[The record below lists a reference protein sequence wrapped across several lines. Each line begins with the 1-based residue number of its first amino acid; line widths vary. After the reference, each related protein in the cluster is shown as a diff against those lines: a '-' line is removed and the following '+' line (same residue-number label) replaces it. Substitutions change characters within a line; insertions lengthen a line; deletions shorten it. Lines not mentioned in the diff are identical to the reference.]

1 MRNTKNLF
9 LVFSLFLLIL
19 GLAVISQTPMRV
31 NAREKLH
38 QKTQEDTT
46 FSVTKRIS
54 INSQGQGGNDESY
67 SPAISGDGRYIGFY
81 SKAANLV
88 DGDTNNKVDAFVY
101 DQETE
106 EVTRISV
113 NSDGFQG
120 NEDSGRSKHERLSL
134 SSDGTMIA
142 FSSYASNLVTGD
154 NNGMLDVFTHDLQ
167 THQTYLVSV
176 ASDGTQANSVAWNP
190 SISANGQI
198 VAFQS
203 PASNLVVDDTNN
215 FADIFVHDR
224 ITGITELVSVASDGT
239 QANNYSTYPS
249 ISADGRY
256 VAFTSHANNL
266 VPGDTNSAPDVFIH
280 DREFANTKRVS
291 VASDGTEGDYTSE
304 LASISGDGQL
314 IVFSSLAGNLVM
326 EDLEGA
332 RDVFIHDQSTGQTD
346 ILSLTWDGNLG
357 NGDSTV
363 PVISSDGKYVAF
375 YSASDGLIQ
384 DDLNST
390 GDIFLYDLQTKQT
403 QRVSISSDGVE
414 GNGESFTPSISQEGR
429 FIAFSSEAS
438 NLVCGDVL
446 HIRDNFVHDRFA
458 ESKPAC
464 RMSTFLPSIS
474 RNFCGVLYQDDFSNP
489 ESGWPQGQDVD
500 SGYQY
505 IHGEYNITVKNANWS
520 AAASPGFQAEDYV
533 VSVDVRTAGNV
544 YGTYGLVFGLAENWS
559 RLYTFE
565 IDPEGYFGIW
575 RFIDSEG
582 WNLLYVDSSPY
593 INNADGINHLK
604 VKRDGT
610 IIEVHA
616 NGHLLTTITDGSF
629 LGLSS
634 SGLIATT
641 YDQEN
646 LNVFYD
652 NFTVSSA
659 TCGGALQLNRSTD
672 MHQQKLSQATDKTL
686 ER

>member
-1 MRNTKNLF
+1 FSIF
-9 LVFSLFLLIL
+9 LIML
-19 GLAVISQTPMRV
+19 GLAT
-31 NAREKLH
+31 AA
-38 QKTQEDTT
+38 QKPIKVDASGELFHKDQQGAT
-46 FSVTKRIS
+46 FAVTKRIS

-88 DGDTNNKVDAFVY
+88 DGDSNNKVDAFVY

-113 NSDGFQG
+113 NSDGTQG
-120 NEDSGRSKHERLSL
+120 NDDSGRSKHERLSL
-134 SSDGTMIA
+134 SSDGTIIA
-142 FSSYASNLVTGD
+142 FSSYATNLVTGD
-154 NNGMLDVFTHDLQ
+154 DNLVMDVFVHDLQ
-167 THQTYLVSV
+167 SRQTDLVSIS
-176 ASDGTQANSVAWNP
+176 SDGTQGNSVALNP
-190 SISANGQI
+190 SISANGQFI
-198 VAFQS
+198 AFQS
-203 PASNLVVDDTNN
+203 PASNLVVDDANN

-224 ITGITELVSVASDGT
+224 NTGITELVSVASDGT

-256 VAFTSHANNL
+256 VAFTSQANNL
-266 VPGDTNSAPDVFIH
+266 VPGDTNSAADVFVH
-280 DREFANTKRVS
+280 DRQMAITKRIS
-291 VASDGTEGDYTSE
+291 VASDGTEGDYSSE
-304 LASISGDGQL
+304 LASISGDGRL
-314 IVFSSLAGNLVM
+314 IVFSSLASNLVI
-326 EDLEGA
+326 EDPEGA
-332 RDVFIHDQSTGQTD
+332 RDVFIHDQSTGLTD

-375 YSASDGLIQ
+375 YSTSDGLIQ

-403 QRVSISSDGVE
+403 QRVSISSDGAE

-429 FIAFSSEAS
+429 FIAFSSEAT
-438 NLVCGDVL
+438 NLVCGDVF

-464 RMSTFLPSIS
+464 RISTFLPYIS

-505 IHGEYNITVKNANWS
+505 IQGEYNITVKNANWS

-533 VSVDVRTAGNV
+533 VSVDVRNAGNV
-544 YGTYGLVFGLAENWS
+544 YGTYGIVFGLAENWS

-575 RFIDSEG
+575 RFNDSEG

-593 INNADGINHLK
+593 INIAEGINHLK
-604 VKRDGT
+604 VKRDGA

-616 NGHLLTTITDGSF
+616 NGRLLTTITDGSF

-659 TCGGALQLNRSTD
+659 TCGGAPQLMRSTD
-672 MHQQKLSQATDKTL
+672 MHPQTLSQATDKKL
-686 ER
+686 E